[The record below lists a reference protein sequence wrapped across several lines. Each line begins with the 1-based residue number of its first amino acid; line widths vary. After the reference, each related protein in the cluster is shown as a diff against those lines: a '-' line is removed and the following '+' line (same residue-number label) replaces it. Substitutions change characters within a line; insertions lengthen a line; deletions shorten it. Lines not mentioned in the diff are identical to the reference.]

1 MSSFSNLNSINI
13 PTKNNQ
19 GKNYIPWN
27 TLWAELKKVHPN
39 ANYEFHCDD
48 NGVPYFNSAI
58 GLFVKV
64 SVTVDD
70 ITHTM
75 TRPVYNKA
83 MKSMR
88 VEPYEY
94 NTKNGKKQVAQAQ
107 ADDVNDA
114 QMRCFAK
121 AMAMHGLGLFVFED
135 KQYADAELI
144 DSEQITSITKA
155 CSEFNVELSKVNA
168 LYGINKLSELQTANF
183 DNVIEWI
190 KANATATS

>member
-1 MSSFSNLNSINI
+1 MSNFSNLNSINI

-70 ITHTM
+70 TTHTM

-88 VEPYEY
+88 EEPYEY
-94 NTKNGKKQVAQAQ
+94 NTKNGKKQVAPAQ

-144 DSEQITSITKA
+144 DSNQMKEITNMCNSM
-155 CSEFNVELSKVNA
+155 NVNLSDVNKT
-168 LYGINKLSELQTANF
+168 YGINKLTELHAANF
-183 DNVIEWI
+183 DNTIEWI
-190 KANATATS
+190 KEHATATS